1 MTFRR
6 RPRSS
11 SVGATTGARPE
22 PAAGLGYGRFSALSV
37 PAFRTYFIATVISNT
52 GSWMQIVGQGW
63 LVLELTDSPF
73 YLGLVGLV
81 RAVPTILLSMIGG
94 VLADRFD
101 RQRILLI
108 TQSVVMAASIALA
121 ALTLAGIITVW
132 QILLVTF
139 ISAIFFA
146 VDNPTRQALVPDL
159 VGRERVTS
167 AIGLNAAA
175 WNAAAVIGPS
185 IAGVSIALISIG
197 GAFLINAASFIPVL
211 IAIFLM
217 PPLERRASSG
227 RSMLRQLV
235 DGMSYIRANRVVWGI
250 LLLIAIPSICARP
263 YVQMM
268 PVFARDVLGLGASGY
283 GVLMAASG
291 VGALF
296 GALTLASINT
306 ARGRGTLLL
315 VVTASLGASL
325 VAFSWSHWLVPSLAL
340 VVAVGGTSTLMMSLA
355 NSLLQGTVA
364 AEVRGRV
371 MSVYTLIAGGL
382 MPLGS
387 MLLGGVGTVIGVPL
401 AVGIGGAIT
410 LATAAACYRAIAELR
425 DLG

>member
-1 MTFRR
+1 MKRDVRDPVLDGT
-6 RPRSS
+6 PPPAIAD
-11 SVGATTGARPE
+11 VQTAT
-22 PAAGLGYGRFSALSV
+22 GRFSALSV

-63 LVLELTDSPF
+63 LILQLTDSPF

-101 RQRILLI
+101 RRLLLLI
-108 TQSVVMAASIALA
+108 TQSVIMVAAFVLA
-121 ALTLAGIITVW
+121 ILTLVDAITVW
-132 QILLVTF
+132 QILLITF
-139 ISAIFFA
+139 ISAVFFA

-175 WNAAAVIGPS
+175 WNAAAIVGPSVAGVLIATIS
-185 IAGVSIALISIG
+185 IAGAFLLNAISFVPVLLAILVMPKLEKKARRPQSMLAQLADGMRYIG
-197 GAFLINAASFIPVL
+197 G
-211 IAIFLM
+211 
-217 PPLERRASSG
+217 RRA
-227 RSMLRQLV
+227 
-235 DGMSYIRANRVVWGI
+235 VWGI
-250 LLLIAIPSICARP
+250 LLLIAVPSIFARP

-291 VGALF
+291 VGALA
-296 GALTLASINT
+296 GALLTASLGGS
-306 ARGRGTLLL
+306 AQRGRLLL
-315 VVTASLGASL
+315 VVTAALGAAL
-325 VAFSWSHWLVPSLAL
+325 IGFSWSHWLIPSIAL
-340 VVAVGGTSTLMMSLA
+340 VVAVGGTATLMMSLA
-355 NSLLQGTVA
+355 NSLLQSVIA
-364 AEVRGRV
+364 EEVRGRV
-371 MSVYTLIAGGL
+371 MSVYTLIAGGF

-387 MLLGGVGTVIGVPL
+387 MVLGSAGTAIGVPL

-410 LATAAACYRAIAELR
+410 IATAAFCARRISELR
-425 DLG
+425 SLG